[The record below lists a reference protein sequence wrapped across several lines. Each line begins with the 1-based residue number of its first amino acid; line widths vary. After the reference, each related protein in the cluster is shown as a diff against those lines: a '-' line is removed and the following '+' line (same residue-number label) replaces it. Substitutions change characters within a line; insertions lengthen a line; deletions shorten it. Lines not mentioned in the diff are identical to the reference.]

1 MPPKRPRNL
10 RKTKHSD
17 SDWDQAAD
25 RATPATAKATAPADV
40 NSSADQPNTAAE
52 DSAELSVDLAD
63 LLEFQKMRRRKDH
76 GVSVDMLAK
85 GERKKRQA
93 KKHDAADTTRGEAGK
108 EEEDGGGNDGADASK
123 GGLRTVARSLDGAF
137 TAQTNKL
144 DANKHMMAYIETEMK
159 RHRQGPGSSDK
170 DGDNADGHA
179 AVSGGL
185 RDDDL
190 YQVPKHLQ
198 VVDEQPVSE
207 GNVAMAAKM
216 LTSIQEVSLGAESRA
231 RNIRATDR
239 ALARPL
245 DASDPSS
252 LPTLPQQPHQYQQE
266 GLRYRRHNNPSDRS
280 AKATDDAALQRF
292 KKRMRR

>member
-10 RKTKHSD
+10 RKTKYSD
-17 SDWDQAAD
+17 SDWVQVVDQAAS
-25 RATPATAKATAPADV
+25 ATAKSTTSV
-40 NSSADQPNTAAE
+40 SINSSAEQPIAVTE
-52 DSAELSVDLAD
+52 GHTETSVDLAD

-93 KKHDAADTTRGEAGK
+93 KKHHTVAMTHDEAGN
-108 EEEDGGGNDGADASK
+108 EEEGRENDGADSSK

-144 DANKHMMAYIETEMK
+144 DANKHMMAYIESEMK
-159 RHRQGPGSSDK
+159 RHRKGPEGDR
-170 DGDNADGHA
+170 DGDHADGHA
-179 AVSGGL
+179 DASGGL
-185 RDDDL
+185 HDDDL

-216 LTSIQEVSLGAESRA
+216 LTSIQEVSLGPESRA

-245 DASDPSS
+245 DAPDPSS
-252 LPTLPQQPHQYQQE
+252 LPTLPQQQHQYQQE
-266 GLRYRRHNNPSDRS
+266 GMRYRRHNNPSDRS